1 MTEVVLITSPMSF
14 LEKKAK
20 LGDET
25 SIPWM
30 GVLYLASYLEKHG
43 FGVKIYDPG
52 PEKLALSQII
62 KKLKKDRPKIVGVSS
77 LTSGIRSAVLLAK
90 AIKSEFKKEI
100 IVGIGGS
107 HINVDPD
114 FIKRYPVFDFS
125 IAGEGEMTFLKI
137 VKKIIR
143 GEKLTKKIFK
153 GETIENLDE
162 IPFPARHLIDLKN
175 YYPTEYSKAKSK
187 LSFGITGSRGC
198 PFNCN
203 FCSRDKSW
211 RKVRF
216 RSGKNIV
223 SEMKNVAE
231 VYGNHFTFTD
241 DALTLNIKV
250 IEEMCDEINRR
261 GYKFVWNAMTRADC
275 LNEKLIIKMRKAG
288 CEELFFGVESGNDR
302 VRNKVIKKNLSDQTI
317 KRAIRLCQKHS
328 IRVSVFLM
336 LGFPT
341 ETKEEL
347 EDTVNF
353 GLRFQPDFIGVH
365 LTIPFPGSELFEIG
379 IKEGQYPKN
388 LVDLY
393 ATGKLGEFME
403 KWPVYI
409 PSGMT
414 KDYLINAK
422 KRAYRKFYLSFLW
435 ILRRVKLWLINKE
448 EFKHDLGLVKI
459 GVYTLFYGRSKSA
472 AS

>member
-1 MTEVVLITSPMSF
+1 MSDVVLITSPMAF
-14 LEKKAK
+14 LGKKAK

-30 GVLYLASYLEKHG
+30 GVLYLASYLEKNG
-43 FGVKIYDPG
+43 FSVKVYDPG
-52 PEKLALSQII
+52 PEKMTLAQVI
-62 KKLKKDRPKIVGVSS
+62 KKLKKDRPKIVGISS
-77 LTSGIRSAVLLAK
+77 LTSGIKSAVMLAK
-90 AIKSEFKKEI
+90 SIKSEFKKEI

-107 HINVDPD
+107 HINVDPT
-114 FIKRYPVFDFS
+114 FINRYPCFDFS
-125 IAGEGEMTFLKI
+125 VAGEGELTFTEI
-137 VKKIIR
+137 VKKIIQ
-143 GEKLTKKIFK
+143 GKKLTQKIFQGK
-153 GETIENLDE
+153 NVENLDE
-162 IPFPARHLIDLKN
+162 IPFPARHLIDIRN
-175 YYPTEYSKAKSK
+175 YYPTEYAKAKSK
-187 LSFGITGSRGC
+187 LSVGIVGSRGC

-203 FCSRDKSW
+203 FCSRDKNW

-223 SEMKNVAE
+223 AEMKNVAE
-231 VYGNHFTFTD
+231 KFGNRFTFTD
-241 DALTLNIKV
+241 DALTLNHKV
-250 IEEMCDEINRR
+250 VEEMCDEIRR
-261 GYKFVWNAMTRADC
+261 SGNKFVWNAMTRADC
-275 LNEKLIIKMRKAG
+275 VNEKLIIKMKNAG

-302 VRNKVIKKNLSDQTI
+302 VRNKVINKNLSDEAI
-317 KRAIRLCQKHS
+317 RKAIRLCQKHGVRAS
-328 IRVSVFLM
+328 IFLM

-379 IKEGQYPKN
+379 IKEKKYPKN

-403 KWPVYI
+403 KWPFYI

-414 KDYLINAK
+414 KDYLIKAK
-422 KRAYRKFYLSFLW
+422 KRAYRKFYLSFPW
-435 ILRRVKLWLINKE
+435 ILRRLRLWLKNKQ

-459 GVYTLFYGRSKSA
+459 GAYTLFYGRSKTA